1 MKYQVQLF
9 HIDRDAKA
17 SEQPQPAGGFE
28 IIADTKDGAR
38 VAVLGRLQS
47 EGRHVR
53 SLSFL
58 ADGELVSV
66 VTEPSPAPSAAQV
79 RRAKGGR

>member
-9 HIDRDAKA
+9 HIDRDAKS

-38 VAVLGRLQS
+38 AATIARLTA
-47 EGRHVR
+47 EGKTVR

-58 ADGELVSV
+58 ADGGLVSV
-66 VTEPSPAPSAAQV
+66 VTEPSPAPTVAQL
-79 RRAKGGR
+79 RRTKGGR

>member
-9 HIDRDAKA
+9 HIDRDAKP

-28 IIADTKDGAR
+28 VIADTKDGAR
-38 VAVLGRLQS
+38 AAAIARLTA
-47 EGRHVR
+47 EGKTVR

-58 ADGELVSV
+58 ADGGLVSV
-66 VTEPSPAPSAAQV
+66 VTEPSPPPSATPL
-79 RRAKGGR
+79 RRAQGGR